1 MKTKIFILSLL
12 AISLSITSC
21 KKKDTSTGNGTVE
34 VKMSHLWGMSG
45 DEFMLNMAMVHPMNG
60 DTMTFTKLKYY
71 VSNIKLKKADGTWYS
86 QPESYYLVDLSNES
100 SFTFTLSDVPA
111 GDYSDIAYTLGVDS
125 LRNVSGAQTGALS
138 TSNDMFWSWNTGYIM
153 VKAEGTS
160 PQSSN
165 GSFAFHLGGFSG
177 TYNVVTNKTFSFGSN
192 SLTVSKDK
200 TSKAFFTANPAKLFH
215 ADPLSSG
222 TSVMM
227 PGAKAQQ
234 MTSNFYS
241 SFSFDHIEE

>member
-1 MKTKIFILSLL
+1 MKKNILYFGLISVLL
-12 AISLSITSC
+12 AFSSC
-21 KKKDTSTGNGTVE
+21 KKKDTNAGNGSVE
-34 VKMSHLWGMSG
+34 VKLSHLWGMSG
-45 DEFMLNMAMVHPMNG
+45 DAFMLNMDMVHPMTG
-60 DTMTFTKLKYY
+60 DTMNFTKFRYY
-71 VSNIKLKKADGTWYS
+71 VSNLKLKKSDGSWYT
-86 QPESYYLVDLSNES
+86 QPESYFLVDASDETTMS
-100 SFTFTLSDVPA
+100 ITLSDVPS
-111 GDYSDIAYTLGVDS
+111 GDYTDISFTLGVDS

-138 TSNDMFWSWNTGYIM
+138 TANDMFWSWNTGYIM

-165 GSFAFHLGGFSG
+165 GTFAFHLGGFSG
-177 TYNVVTNKTFSFGSN
+177 DYNIVTVKNFSFGSN

-200 TSKAFFTANPAKLFH
+200 TSKAYFTSNPAKLFH

-227 PGAKAQQ
+227 PGTKAKQ
-234 MTSNFYS
+234 MASNYYS